1 MTTTMVRHR
10 ITAIIT
16 DREFHGIGI
25 RVDEFPLWWD
35 RMMDRDTRNALIAAA
50 WIMLLFGIAAFYL
63 PTVMLAVGNVS
74 TVLAG
79 IVGIAF
85 VLAFFLVFW
94 LRGRNQNKGK

>member
-1 MTTTMVRHR
+1 MRRRTM
-10 ITAIIT
+10 AIIT

-25 RVDEFPLWWD
+25 QVDELPLQRD
-35 RMMDRDTRNALIAAA
+35 GVMDRDNRNALIAAA
-50 WIMLLFGIAAFYL
+50 WIMLLFGIAAYNL
-63 PTVMLAVGNVS
+63 PKVMLAVGNVS

-94 LRGRNQNKGK
+94 LRGRSRNKGN

>member
-1 MTTTMVRHR
+1 MTTTMVHHR

-16 DREFHGIGI
+16 DREVHGTGTQ
-25 RVDEFPLWWD
+25 VDEFLQRRD
-35 RMMDRDTRNALIAAA
+35 GVMDRDTRNALIAAA
-50 WIMLLFGIAAFYL
+50 WIMLLFGIAAYNL

-79 IVGIAF
+79 IVGIGF

-94 LRGRNQNKGK
+94 LRGRSQNKGK